1 MCQYKV
7 ADYSP
12 SQDSDFKKFMTLFD
26 LKNVRVAHLAHEV
39 KMKAIEILKT
49 KFM

>member
-1 MCQYKV
+1 
-7 ADYSP
+7 
-12 SQDSDFKKFMTLFD
+12 MTATAHGD
-26 LKNVRVAHLAHEV
+26 DQKNVRVAHIVPQA